1 MVNASLGVE
10 TWIWFLR
17 ALSAFNIAVWLRMLG
32 SYQRESGLQGP
43 ELRRYRRR
51 QLILSALFVFGC
63 AFRSILPRADVQR
76 ICLFDTPL
84 SVVFIG
90 RSVATIAEMAF
101 MAQWALLLAESAG
114 MGQRGD
120 IARIVSR
127 VLVPIIAV
135 AELCSWY
142 AVLSTNYLGNAFEQS
157 IWTFSAVL
165 VVLGLVWRERAA
177 RQRFV
182 GIAVALIGAYV
193 LFMAMVDV
201 PMYLH
206 RWRLDELAQ
215 RPYFSFLEGLRDA
228 ATRRVVTQEWA
239 AWHREIPWMSL
250 YFSTGV
256 WVSLW
261 LTRAGLARKNASV
274 TVGHE
279 NVAQSSL
286 SKARG

>member
-1 MVNASLGVE
+1 MGNESLGVE

-17 ALSAFNIAVWLRMLG
+17 ALSIFNIALWLRMLAAYRRD
-32 SYQRESGLQGP
+32 SALQGA

-76 ICLFDTPL
+76 ICLFDTGL

-101 MAQWALLLAESAG
+101 MAQWALLLGESAG
-114 MGQRGD
+114 PGQRD
-120 IARIVSR
+120 VARIVSR
-127 VLVPIIAV
+127 ILVPLIAV

-165 VVLGLVWRERAA
+165 VVLGLVWRERGA
-177 RQRFV
+177 RERFV

-193 LFMAMVDV
+193 LFMSMVDV

-215 RPYFSFLEGLRDA
+215 RPYFSFLDGLRDA
-228 ATRRVVTQEWA
+228 ATRRVVTREWA
-239 AWHREIPWMSL
+239 AWHQEIPWMSL

-261 LTRAGLARKNASV
+261 LTRARLARKTASV

-286 SKARG
+286 SKARS

>member
-1 MVNASLGVE
+1 MANASIGVE
-10 TWIWFLR
+10 AWIWFLR
-17 ALSAFNIAVWLRMLG
+17 ALSVFNIALWLRMLAA
-32 SYQRESGLQGP
+32 YQRESALQGP

-76 ICLFDTPL
+76 IVLFDTWL

-90 RSVATIAEMAF
+90 RSVATVAEMAF
-101 MAQWALLLAESAG
+101 MAQWALLLGESAG
-114 MGQRGD
+114 TGQRD
-120 IARIVSR
+120 VARIVSR
-127 VLVPIIAV
+127 ILVPMIAV

-142 AVLSTNYLGNAFEQS
+142 AVISTNFLGNAFEQS

-165 VVLGLVWRERAA
+165 VVLGLVWRERGS

-193 LFMAMVDV
+193 LFMSLVDV

-228 ATRRVVTQEWA
+228 ATRRVVTRAWA
-239 AWHREIPWMSL
+239 PWHREIPWMSL

-261 LTRAGLARKNASV
+261 LTRARVSRKAASV
-274 TVGHE
+274 TLGHE

-286 SKARG
+286 SKARS

>member
-1 MVNASLGVE
+1 MGNASSGVE

-17 ALSAFNIAVWLRMLG
+17 ALSVFNIALWLRLWAT
-32 SYQRESGLQGP
+32 YQRESALQGP

-63 AFRSILPRADVQR
+63 AFRSILPWADVQR

-101 MAQWALLLAESAG
+101 MAQWALLLGESAG
-114 MGQRGD
+114 EGQREV
-120 IARIVSR
+120 ARIVSR
-127 VLVPIIAV
+127 ILVPLIAV
-135 AELCSWY
+135 AEVCSWY

-165 VVLGLVWRERAA
+165 VVLGLVWRERGA

-193 LFMAMVDV
+193 LFMSMVDV

-215 RPYFSFLEGLRDA
+215 RPYFSFLDGLRDA
-228 ATRRVVTQEWA
+228 ATRRVVTRDWT

-261 LTRAGLARKNASV
+261 LTRARLARRNAPV

-279 NVAQSSL
+279 NVAPSSL
-286 SKARG
+286 SKARS